1 MWEFARATEQVLQ
14 LRRIIR
20 RETVRLVV
28 LTAIAG
34 AVFLGTRLL
43 ADRAERQEL
52 EDAERWHARGVEL
65 LPSSPERAAVA
76 FRRAVIRH
84 RDEKR
89 YVLALADALARSGT
103 PDAAV
108 RALQGLR
115 EFSPEDAEVNL
126 ALARLNRDQQQ
137 VGNALRYYH
146 HAIYAPDSTPER
158 ARQVRFE
165 LVRMLLA
172 AGDQTRAQAE
182 LIAATIDLPDA
193 ADVRLELARLFER
206 ADSNARAAQQY
217 QRVLKAAPRDRAA
230 LEGAVRTA
238 FALGDYREVLSYR
251 LPDDAAPDVR
261 ELGAVAREVIAR
273 DPLATRLSAVER
285 RRRLLS
291 NISYLEAR
299 WVACGAQKPAAGQ
312 RDYPSA
318 LVALRTAARPASIGR
333 DSEALE
339 QAVASIDGIRQL
351 IEKRCAARTPVD
363 RALEIIARSHG
374 ITAS

>member
-1 MWEFARATEQVLQ
+1 VWEFARATEQVLQ

-52 EDAERWHARGVEL
+52 EDAERWHARGLEL
-65 LPSSPERAAVA
+65 LPSSPDRAAVA

-84 RDEKR
+84 RDQKR

-115 EFSPEDAEVNL
+115 EFTPEDVEVNL
-126 ALARLNRDQQQ
+126 ALARLNRDQKQY
-137 VGNALRYYH
+137 GNALRYYH

-165 LVRMLLA
+165 LVRMLLE

-182 LIAATIDLPDA
+182 LIASTIDLPDA

-206 ADSNARAAQQY
+206 ADSNERAAQQY
-217 QRVLKAAPRDRAA
+217 QRVLKTAPRHNAA
-230 LEGAVRTA
+230 LEGAIRTA
-238 FALGDYREVLSYR
+238 FALGNYREVISYR
-251 LPDDAAPDVR
+251 LSDAAAADVR
-261 ELGAVAREVIAR
+261 ELGTVAREIIAR
-273 DPLATRLSAVER
+273 DPLANRLSAVER

-291 NISYLEAR
+291 NISYLEER
-299 WVACGAQKPAAGQ
+299 WVACAEAPLTPRQ
-312 RDYPSA
+312 RDYPAS
-318 LVALRTAARPASIGR
+318 LIALRAASRPASIGR
-333 DSEALE
+333 DSEVLE
-339 QAVASIDGIRQL
+339 QAMTSIDALRER
-351 IEKRCAARTPVD
+351 IEKHCGARTAVD

-374 ITAS
+374 IAAS